1 AEELPGS
8 PTDIQLEPTV
18 RCNLHCITCSR
29 DTVIGSYKKT
39 DLELTEVD
47 QILSLFPNLRS
58 VKLQGLGE
66 PMLHPQIARILQ
78 KFQER
83 NIRIWTI
90 SNGTLFN
97 TEKYRRL
104 ILDYVSD
111 IAVSF
116 DSVNKEVF
124 GFLRGTDMDKVIQ
137 GARQL
142 IAERDDAQKQV
153 LIGLNTTVS
162 HKNFTE
168 LDRFYDLARDLKID
182 YLSLNEVENWMIQTD
197 LGFKESA
204 AFVAESRKHAA
215 EIKKA
220 VSRLRFKLLRSG
232 ILSSYS
238 NSGKRLGNCFWPFK
252 SLFISVEGAVTPCCL
267 RVNREHALVKDL
279 FNAGSV
285 EEVWG
290 SEAYRNLRKA
300 HLCGDQSHPLCGQCP
315 D

>member
-1 AEELPGS
+1 
-8 PTDIQLEPTV
+8 
-18 RCNLHCITCSR
+18 
-29 DTVIGSYKKT
+29 
-39 DLELTEVD
+39 
-47 QILSLFPNLRS
+47 
-58 VKLQGLGE
+58 
-66 PMLHPQIARILQ
+66 M
-78 KFQER
+78 
-83 NIRIWTI
+83 
-90 SNGTLFN
+90 
-97 TEKYRRL
+97 
-104 ILDYVSD
+104 
-111 IAVSF
+111 SF

-124 GFLRGTDMDKVIQ
+124 GYLRGADIDKVIQ
-137 GARQL
+137 GVRQL
-142 IAERDDAQKQV
+142 ISERDQKHRNV

-168 LDRFYDLARDLKID
+168 LDQFYELARDLKID
-182 YLSLNEVENWMIQTD
+182 YLSLNEVENWMIQSD

-204 AFVAESRKHAA
+204 EFVAESRKHSA

-220 VSRLRFKLLRSG
+220 VRRLRFKLLKSG

-238 NSGKRLGNCFWPFK
+238 DSSRRLGKCFWPFK

-267 RVNREHALVKDL
+267 RVNREHALVKDV
-279 FNAGSV
+279 FNAATV